1 MNFTYR
7 AYVEIIHL
15 LEDMKYEIASYDNYL
30 DYDKCAILRHDV
42 DYMMQNAYKLGQ
54 IEYDRG
60 VKSTYFLLITS
71 DFYNVFSL
79 SSMKI
84 IESIM
89 ACGHE
94 IGLHF
99 DESRYPDLE
108 GNGNAIKDKILQEAD
123 VLSKAIGKKITYS
136 SHYFSNYNWKRVVKL
151 PVNTI
156 L

>member
-71 DFYNVFSL
+71 DFYNVFSFC
-79 SSMKI
+79 I
-84 IESIM
+84 
-89 ACGHE
+89 
-94 IGLHF
+94 
-99 DESRYPDLE
+99 R
-108 GNGNAIKDKILQEAD
+108 
-123 VLSKAIGKKITYS
+123 T
-136 SHYFSNYNWKRVVKL
+136 
-151 PVNTI
+151 
-156 L
+156 